1 MGLGR
6 GKMENNN
13 QIQIIESK
21 IFTIRGQQVMLDR
34 DLAELY
40 QVETKYLNRVFKR
53 NINRFFD
60 DYFQLKKIELNQLV
74 TNCHR
79 LQKLKHSSSMP
90 YAFKLEGILQFSSI
104 LNSQIAI
111 TTNRHIMGVFIKYNG
126 LISQDINN
134 ELLHERLKRLEAET
148 KLFNAKAETI
158 HAEMLALKSDHKID
172 INVQNMEINDLNEK
186 MTELL
191 TEFNKFRD
199 SSIIIKKDDG
209 IGRG

>member
-1 MGLGR
+1 MQ
-6 GKMENNN
+6 NNN

-21 IFTIRGQQVMLDR
+21 ILSIRGQQVMLDR

-40 QVETKYLNRVFKR
+40 QVTTKRLNEQVKR
-53 NINRFFD
+53 NIARFPKKFM
-60 DYFQLKKIELNQLV
+60 FQLTKEEFEILKSQFATSSWGGVRKLPFVFTEHG
-74 TNCHR
+74 C
-79 LQKLKHSSSMP
+79 LQASNV
-90 YAFKLEGILQFSSI
+90 
-104 LNSQIAI
+104 LNSTIAKK
-111 TTNRHIMGVFIKYNG
+111 MSVFIIDAFVTMKNQIQSNPNY
-126 LISQDINN
+126 
-134 ELLHERLKRLEAET
+134 ELLNERLKRLEAET

-172 INVQNMEINDLNEK
+172 LNVQNMEIEDLNEK

-209 IGRG
+209 IGKG